1 MQLMSQS
8 SECEKTH
15 FGARLIKV
23 QHLTQPTRLKSRH
36 LRSLTQPQRY
46 ICMYLFIC
54 IYIYVSICIVRHT
67 CDRVWA
73 PRSALDHLWKLGQTK
88 WMLYGE
94 IWFHAA
100 ARIKQIANPSRN
112 NSHIVRCCGQWLTLG
127 SSSDLWSVKRS
138 NYENL
143 LQVPGVKKKNTKKV
157 KKKNEIRDHNK
168 TLPISSIMVLWSS
181 QREFADGI

>member
-1 MQLMSQS
+1 MSQS

-112 NSHIVRCCGQWLTLG
+112 
-127 SSSDLWSVKRS
+127 
-138 NYENL
+138 
-143 LQVPGVKKKNTKKV
+143 
-157 KKKNEIRDHNK
+157 
-168 TLPISSIMVLWSS
+168 
-181 QREFADGI
+181 